1 MLYLPHTKE
10 YLGIGH
16 FHRPPGRKKNPYARF
31 GHHYA
36 HAFFTIPSQPPFYLK
51 RLSPE
56 FVLPSHAKKEDA
68 EIIQFLS
75 GLELV
80 DDSTIVIAYGIN
92 DCEGAAT
99 HVKLDQ
105 VDAMLRDVPK
115 GKEVVDVM
123 ETLHSAL

>member
-1 MLYLPHTKE
+1 
-10 YLGIGH
+10 
-16 FHRPPGRKKNPYARF
+16 
-31 GHHYA
+31 
-36 HAFFTIPSQPPFYLK
+36 
-51 RLSPE
+51 
-56 FVLPSHAKKEDA
+56 VPSHAKKEDA

-80 DDSTIVIAYGIN
+80 DDSTIVITYGIN